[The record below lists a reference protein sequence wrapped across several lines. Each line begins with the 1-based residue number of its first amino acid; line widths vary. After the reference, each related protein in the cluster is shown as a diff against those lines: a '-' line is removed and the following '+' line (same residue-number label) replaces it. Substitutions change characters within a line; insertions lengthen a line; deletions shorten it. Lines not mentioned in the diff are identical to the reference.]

1 MRGEEELQRA
11 NTERGVCTWEDFCGK
26 LGVLGADF
34 GSATQGSGAASP
46 LGSVAGSGGIS
57 GLGFGTTTK
66 KQAAS
71 PKEIK
76 PNRAQAVGWR
86 RRWAGEKRENQPG
99 CHGGKLSGLGPRLA
113 AVNAVM
119 GLSLLFAFSPH
130 FSYFKEA
137 EWNLKVAASGW
148 VHQGQL
154 L

>member
-71 PKEIK
+71 PREIK
-76 PNRAQAVGWR
+76 PNRAQAEGWR
-86 RRWAGEKRENQPG
+86 RDGQGKKGKISQDAT
-99 CHGGKLSGLGPRLA
+99 GGKLSGLGPRPA

-137 EWNLKVAASGW
+137 E
-148 VHQGQL
+148 
-154 L
+154 